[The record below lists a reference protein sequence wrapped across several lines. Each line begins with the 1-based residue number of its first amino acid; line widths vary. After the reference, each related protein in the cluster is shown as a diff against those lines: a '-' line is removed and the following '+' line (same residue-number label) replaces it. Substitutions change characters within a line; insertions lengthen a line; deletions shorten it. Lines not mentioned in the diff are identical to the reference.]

1 MRNIKRLNEE
11 ISRWTFEILFK
22 QNQSWHIAFT
32 NPTAGPWK
40 TIKGRSLSSS
50 IEGEVYRFTLEEKRP
65 DIIMYNDELKKII
78 VFEAKDSISKLL
90 DDEQSTKSAEVVVKL
105 AEILFNRSANI
116 FWRGRESY
124 NVILGLLWGSVDFP
138 ANNLE
143 KDKLFD
149 CYHNLIVGRDHVM
162 SDIIIGIETLYKN
175 NNLTCN
181 CYYKSYNNYP
191 ENIAQLISASLTKSG

>member
-124 NVILGLLWGSVDFP
+124 NVILGL
-138 ANNLE
+138 
-143 KDKLFD
+143 
-149 CYHNLIVGRDHVM
+149 
-162 SDIIIGIETLYKN
+162 
-175 NNLTCN
+175 
-181 CYYKSYNNYP
+181 
-191 ENIAQLISASLTKSG
+191 